1 MIYSSMTKLLEEAL
15 AKVATLPPAAQ
26 EKIGEELLLHVE
38 TVDRLRGELDKG
50 IRSLD
55 RGEGRE
61 LGGGGGGGGGA
72 APGGTNNKGGLV

>member
-1 MIYSSMTKLLEEAL
+1 MTKLLEEAM

-38 TVDRLRGELDKG
+38 TVDRLRAKLDKG

-61 LGGGGGGGGGA
+61 LNIQNVIKRA
-72 APGGTNNKGGLV
+72 RIQHARE

>member
-1 MIYSSMTKLLEEAL
+1 MTKSLEKAL
-15 AKVATLPPAAQ
+15 ERVATLPTAAQ

-38 TVDRLRGELDKG
+38 KTDRLRAELNKG

-61 LGGGGGGGGGA
+61 LDVQDVIRHA
-72 APGGTNNKGGLV
+72 RIEYARE

>member
-50 IRSLD
+50 LRLRTISLCPVLSD
-55 RGEGRE
+55 AGVPHARV
-61 LGGGGGGGGGA
+61 
-72 APGGTNNKGGLV
+72 PTPLVD

>member
-1 MIYSSMTKLLEEAL
+1 MTKLLEEAL

-38 TVDRLRGELDKG
+38 TVDRIRGELDKG

-61 LGGGGGGGGGA
+61 LNIQDVIKRA
-72 APGGTNNKGGLV
+72 RIQHARE